1 MPWYLIDESFSNH
14 LHLSFI
20 GYTLSDPHSFS
31 SRFFKIFNGAMGIP
45 KDAKVEE
52 IEVEID
58 DEEEVAAEPGKL
70 SLKELFILVCYIVS
84 TIIFT

>member
-1 MPWYLIDESFSNH
+1 M
-14 LHLSFI
+14 
-20 GYTLSDPHSFS
+20 SDPHSFS

-70 SLKELFILVCYIVS
+70 SL
-84 TIIFT
+84 